1 MTVRHYY
8 TDAYTTEF
16 TATVVAV
23 EAAQPETGQAE
34 INQTE
39 INQAVVLLDGTYFYP
54 TSGGQ
59 AHDLGTLDGCAV
71 IDVIAA
77 DDGSVRHV
85 LEAGAARPAV
95 GATVRG
101 VIDRTRRFDHMQQ
114 HSGQH
119 LLSQIFY
126 RLFELETV
134 SVHFG
139 ATESTLDLDGRLT
152 PEQMA
157 QAEIVAN
164 EQVFAALPIRAYF
177 VDETGLADVPLR
189 RPPKVSGQI
198 RIVEIDRYDYS
209 ACGGTHV
216 HTTAEI
222 GPIKLVRS
230 ERRRDQ
236 TRVTF
241 LCGKRA
247 LDDYRRKHDLLTETA
262 ALYSTDIGQVPEL
275 VAKAQDQ
282 IKQLQRRVDEL
293 TTDLLTYE
301 VASLR
306 AAAEPVGDR
315 QVVRRVW
322 AERSIDALKTTANL
336 LTETP
341 GTIALLATTNGDK
354 TTVVFGRA
362 ADVDAHMG
370 NLLRTTLQAFG
381 GGGGGR
387 PDFAQGG
394 GAAADQAD
402 ALLDF
407 ARDQLA
413 QA

>member
-16 TATVVAV
+16 EATVVAV
-23 EAAQPETGQAE
+23 EAAQTETDGP
-34 INQTE
+34 
-39 INQAVVLLDGTYFYP
+39 VVLLDATYFYP

-59 AHDLGTLDGCAV
+59 ANDLGTLGGSPVVDVVAAEDGT
-71 IDVIAA
+71 
-77 DDGSVRHV
+77 VRH
-85 LEAGAARPAV
+85 LLAAGAPLPAV
-95 GATVRG
+95 GAAVHG
-101 VIDRTRRFDHMQQ
+101 IIDWTRRFDHMQQ

-119 LLSQIFY
+119 LLSQICY

-139 ATESTLDLDGRLT
+139 ATESTLDLDGELT
-152 PEQMA
+152 PEQIA
-157 QAEIVAN
+157 QVETAAN
-164 EQVFAALPIRAYF
+164 ELVYTALPIRAYF
-177 VDETGLADVPLR
+177 VDESDLGQVPLR

-198 RIVEIDRYDYS
+198 RIVEIERYDYS

-222 GPIKLVRS
+222 GPIKLLRG

-241 LCGKRA
+241 LCGGRA
-247 LDDYRRKHDLLTETA
+247 LADYRRKHDLLTETA
-262 ALYSTDIGQVPEL
+262 ALYSTDVSQVPEL

-282 IKQLQRRVDEL
+282 IKQLQRRVDQL

-301 VASLR
+301 VSALR
-306 AAAEPVGDR
+306 AQAEPVGGFHLVR
-315 QVVRRVW
+315 QVW
-322 AERSIDALKTTANL
+322 AERSVDALKTAANL

-341 GTIALLATTNGDK
+341 GTVALLATTNGDK
-354 TTVVFGRA
+354 TNAVFARA

-370 NLLRTTLQAFG
+370 NLLRAALQAFG
-381 GGGGGR
+381 GRGGGR
-387 PDFAQGG
+387 PEFAQGG
-394 GAAADQAD
+394 GVAADQAD
-402 ALLDF
+402 ALLAF

-413 QA
+413 QAG